1 MLDVRDQERDIWILD
16 SRGTLNRLTAKKES
30 AEEYGLW
37 TSDGQRVIFVR
48 RLGQNNGIFWT
59 RADGIGEPELL
70 VDQAAF
76 PNAVT
81 ADGKTLIFRALSLGG
96 GVGNDIFAVSLAGDR
111 KVIRLVATDHDELNA
126 ALSPDN
132 QWMAYQSD
140 LSGRMEIYVR
150 PFPNVEGGQTLISTS
165 GGTEPLWAPDGR
177 EIFYRSADNKLMS
190 VGVTARRELVAE
202 EPKLLFDMASYSTF
216 VGRNYDISPDGKRF
230 VMVKAPPATTQ
241 SSLTIVLNWTNEL
254 KRVK

>member
-16 SRGTLNRLTAKKES
+16 SRGALNRLSATKES

-37 TSDGQRVIFVR
+37 TPDGQRIIFVR
-48 RLGQNNGIFWT
+48 RLGQKNGIFWT
-59 RADGIGEPELL
+59 RADGIGEPQLL
-70 VDQAAF
+70 VDQEAF

-81 ADGKTLIFRALSLGG
+81 ADGKTLIFRALRSVS
-96 GVGNDIFAVSLAGDR
+96 GVGNDILAVSLAGDR
-111 KVIRLVATDHDELNA
+111 KVTTLVATDHDELNA
-126 ALSPDN
+126 VLSPDN

-190 VGVTARRELVAE
+190 VAVTGRRELVAE
-202 EPKLLFDMASYSTF
+202 KSKLLFDMASYATF
-216 VGRNYDISPDGKRF
+216 IGRNYDITPDGKRF
-230 VMVKAPPATTQ
+230 VMVKAPPASAQ
-241 SSLTIVLNWTNEL
+241 SSLTIVLNWIEEL
-254 KRVK
+254 KRIK